1 MPPQGQPIQYILSP
15 SHAIAS
21 PLSSPVQI
29 NPQTTTI
36 VRGAH
41 QTSVIKQN
49 QAFTPLVVKPHSP
62 SSSQTSVISP
72 TPSRRVSESAKT
84 DDLVK
89 SPTPKLDL
97 SMLAEAAD
105 SMGYIS
111 TKQETV
117 ETPPKSGLTGT
128 TENVIKKELVTEP
141 VTVQTS
147 TPPAPIPNPLP
158 NPSQPAK
165 KPRGRPKGL
174 TKAVL
179 EERKKNEAAKPE
191 KKPRKTKATPKKQRV
206 PKQAPV
212 KEGQKAAE
220 ETKRRAEQAM
230 KEMGLLDQSS
240 SSQGFELFLNYS
252 LKLTCHCGFG
262 KKIIKKV
269 PSTNNSLKI
278 EIVSIIE
285 I

>member
-1 MPPQGQPIQYILSP
+1 MSPQGQPIQYILSP

-49 QAFTPLVVKPHSP
+49 QAFAPLVVKPHSP

-117 ETPPKSGLTGT
+117 ETPPKTVKPTET
-128 TENVIKKELVTEP
+128 TVKTEISAEP
-141 VTVQTS
+141 VTVQS
-147 TPPAPIPNPLP
+147 SAPPPAAPPTPTTAP
-158 NPSQPAK
+158 TPSQPAK

-240 SSQGFELFLNYS
+240 SSQGFQILFLFEYWFDFVIIIFS
-252 LKLTCHCGFG
+252 L
-262 KKIIKKV
+262 IKFF
-269 PSTNNSLKI
+269 
-278 EIVSIIE
+278 SIIPPS
-285 I
+285 

>member
-1 MPPQGQPIQYILSP
+1 MSPQGQPIQYILSP

-49 QAFTPLVVKPHSP
+49 QAFAPLVVKPHSP

-117 ETPPKSGLTGT
+117 ETPPKTVKPTET
-128 TENVIKKELVTEP
+128 TVKTEISAEP
-141 VTVQTS
+141 VTVQS
-147 TPPAPIPNPLP
+147 SAPPPAAPPTPTTAP
-158 NPSQPAK
+158 TPSQPAK

-240 SSQGFELFLNYS
+240 SSQGFRILYL
-252 LKLTCHCGFG
+252 
-262 KKIIKKV
+262 
-269 PSTNNSLKI
+269 I
-278 EIVSIIE
+278 EYWFDFIIIE
-285 I
+285 VFFDNSTFISSKYHK